1 MSYREPPSDR
11 DCTVCGAPLTPDAS
25 FCPECGAAQ
34 RAAAPAGHPYT
45 APAPPQPA
53 RRWWIPVGIV
63 AGGIAALLGGA
74 ILGGALGGPSPDV
87 ADVSPSALATPSE
100 VAPTPTPGGS
110 GTLTPSPSASEPAT
124 ASVIPNLAIAEVA
137 TDSLNLRSAADEGA
151 EPLAMLERGRRLF
164 IIGAPTEASDL
175 RWYRVAPF
183 DDAEGCEDGCGL
195 IGFVATPVSDEEE
208 AWIRTVDV
216 TCPASPMTAEQ
227 IGVLDPL
234 EALHCYGQTDIEIT
248 GTLDLPL
255 HGPIS
260 PYRYSPGWLTQDSLL
275 FLRDAWWITYRP
287 HPDAGLETPE
297 RGDVVR
303 VTGHFEDPAATD
315 CRVTVDPEFFGG
327 EIPDEFESTVLPA
340 RVVLDCR
347 TAFAW
352 TDYEVIGFQDLG
364 ECCGGPLPSP

>member
-1 MSYREPPSDR
+1 MSYRDEPVERP
-11 DCTVCGAPLTPDAS
+11 CAACGAPLNPRVS

-34 RAAAPAGHPYT
+34 RAYST
-45 APAPPQPA
+45 APPPRSA
-53 RRWWIPVGIV
+53 RRRWWIPAAIA
-63 AGGIAALLGGA
+63 AGGVAALLGGA
-74 ILGGALGGPSPDV
+74 LLGGALMGDPDDAV
-87 ADVSPSALATPSE
+87 GDASPSATAATPAGAPTVAPGESE
-100 VAPTPTPGGS
+100 VP
-110 GTLTPSPSASEPAT
+110 TPSPSASEPAT
-124 ASVIPNLAIAEVA
+124 AAVIPNRAIAEVA
-137 TDSLNLRSAADEGA
+137 TDSLNLRAAADEGSEA
-151 EPLAMLERGRRLF
+151 LGLLESGRRLF
-164 IIGAPTEASDL
+164 IIGEPSEASDL

-183 DDAEGCEDGCGL
+183 DDAEGCEEGCGL

-208 AWIRTVDV
+208 PWIRPVEV
-216 TCPASPMTAEQ
+216 TCPSSPMTAEQ

-234 EALHCYGQTDIEIT
+234 EALHCYGRNEIEIT

-260 PYRYSPGWLTQDSLL
+260 PYRYSPGWLTQESLL

-287 HPDAGLETPE
+287 HPDAGLESPE

-315 CRVTVDPEFFGG
+315 CRVTVDPDFFGG
-327 EIPDEFESTVLPA
+327 EIPDEFESTIVPA